1 MSQIS
6 LTFPDGNSR
15 DYPAGI
21 TAAEV
26 AASIAPSLAKN
37 AISASLDGQHIDLAW
52 PITQS
57 GRIAINT
64 MKDQEPAL
72 ELIRHDLAHIMARA
86 VQELWPDVKVTIG
99 PVRDQGWFYDFDR
112 AEPFTPED
120 LGAIEQRMKQI
131 IAARDPVRTEVW
143 DRARA
148 RAYYEDRG
156 EPFKVELLDRIPGD
170 EPIRMY
176 WHGDWQDLCRGPHL
190 QSTGQVPADA
200 FKLTHVA
207 GAYWLGDASR
217 PMLQRIYGVAFK
229 NRDDLKAHLTM
240 LEEAAKRD
248 HRKLGREMELFHF
261 QEEAP
266 GMVFWHP
273 NGWTIYRELEAYM
286 RRRLIRAGYKE
297 IKTPQV
303 VDRILW
309 EKSGHWEAYREN
321 MFIVEVDEEG
331 AKEKRINALKPMNCP
346 CHVQVYNHGLK
357 SYRDLPLRMAEFGS
371 CNRYEPS
378 GALHGIM
385 RVRGFTQDDAH
396 IFCTEDQIEV
406 ECAGFIGL
414 LSSVYR
420 DLGFEKFDIKLSTR
434 PDVRVGSD
442 EIWDKAE
449 AALKGAIEHL
459 GLPYEINPGDGAF
472 YGPKLDFKLTDAIG
486 REWQCGTFQCDFNLP
501 QRLEAE
507 YVGEDGGKHRPVMLH
522 RAVLGS
528 FERFIGILIEN
539 YAGKLPF
546 WLAPRQVVVAS
557 IVSGADDYVHEVVA
571 ALREAGIRAEADTR
585 NEKINYKVREHSV
598 GKVPAIMAIGMKEVE
613 ERTVSVRR
621 LGEQGS
627 RVAALDA
634 VVAAVQHQDRAPPR
648 TEPGRRQQRGEHRV
662 LVVLPAHHQPEVD
675 ARRGTGL
682 CQQRQRYDMNNQ
694 KDGCAASQRVDVHQ
708 PFHGLPRLTDGNVR
722 AGHRL
727 GAARGGPTTRR

>member
-15 DYPAGI
+15 DYPSGI

-37 AISASLDGQHIDLAW
+37 AISASLDGAHIDLQW
-52 PITQS
+52 PIEQS
-57 GRIAINT
+57 GKIAINT
-64 MKDQEPAL
+64 MKDNAPAL

-112 AEPFTPED
+112 AEPFTPDD
-120 LGAIEQRMKQI
+120 LGQIEQRMKQI

-148 RAYYEDRG
+148 IAHYEAKG
-156 EPFKVELLDRIPGD
+156 EPFKVELINRIPEG
-170 EPIRMY
+170 EPLRMY

-190 QSTGQVPADA
+190 QNTGQVPADA
-200 FKLTHVA
+200 FRLTHVA

-248 HRKLGREMELFHF
+248 HRKLGKEMELFHF

-331 AKEKRINALKPMNCP
+331 AKEKRVNALKPMNCP
-346 CHVQVYNHGLK
+346 CHVQVYNQGLK
-357 SYRDLPLRMAEFGS
+357 SYRDLPLRLAEFGS
-371 CNRYEPS
+371 CHRYESS
-378 GALHGIM
+378 GSMHGLM
-385 RVRGFTQDDAH
+385 RVRGFVQDDAH
-396 IFCTEDQIEV
+396 IFCTENQIEA
-406 ECAGFIGL
+406 ECAGFISL
-414 LSSVYR
+414 LSSVYK

-449 AALKGAIEHL
+449 AALSGAIEHL
-459 GLPYEINPGDGAF
+459 GLPYEVNPGDGAF

-501 QRLEAE
+501 QRLGAE
-507 YVGEDGGKHRPVMLH
+507 YVGEDGHKHMPVMLH

-539 YAGKLPF
+539 YSGKMPL
-546 WLAPRQVVVAS
+546 WLAPRQIVVAS
-557 IVSGADDYVHEVVA
+557 IVSGADDYVHEVVE
-571 ALREAGIRAEADTR
+571 ALRAAGLRAEADTR
-585 NEKINYKVREHSV
+585 NEKINYKVREHSL
-598 GKVPAIMAIGMKEVE
+598 GKVPVIMAIGLKEVE
-613 ERTVSVRR
+613 ERSVSLRR
-621 LGEQGS
+621 LDKQGS
-627 RVAALDA
+627 ESLSLDEA
-634 VVAAVQHQDRAPPR
+634 VGSLR
-648 TEPGRRQQRGEHRV
+648 TEATPPDLR
-662 LVVLPAHHQPEVD
+662 
-675 ARRGTGL
+675 
-682 CQQRQRYDMNNQ
+682 
-694 KDGCAASQRVDVHQ
+694 
-708 PFHGLPRLTDGNVR
+708 
-722 AGHRL
+722 
-727 GAARGGPTTRR
+727 